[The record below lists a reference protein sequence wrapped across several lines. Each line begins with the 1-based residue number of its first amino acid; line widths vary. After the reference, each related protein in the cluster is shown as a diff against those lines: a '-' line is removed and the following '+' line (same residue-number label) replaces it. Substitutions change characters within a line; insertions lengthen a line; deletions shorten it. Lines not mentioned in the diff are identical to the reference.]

1 MSEHAAFELNVVDV
15 GENDVDVVVELD
27 FVVAG
32 KDVVEEAV
40 AEDVVVAFGVANAV
54 VVAVAVVNADVV
66 AVVVELDVS
75 ICFEKAEDEKLESE
89 LFFPNLLFS
98 KENKLK

>member
-15 GENDVDVVVELD
+15 GDNDVDVVVELD

-66 AVVVELDVS
+66 VELDVS
-75 ICFEKAEDEKLESE
+75 ICFEKAEYEKLESE
-89 LFFPNLLFS
+89 LFFPRLLFS
-98 KENKLK
+98 KVNKFK